1 VKITKLAQT
10 RPLLSIGGIFG
21 GGSGGSSG
29 GPSGQVPIANGSNS
43 VTWGSNVQIITA
55 NSSNTLLGPFVN
67 IASGSNV
74 IITLDQGP
82 FPQQAYPS
90 NTLRIHSTATG
101 GSSGITQVYVGY
113 NTVGASSEATT
124 NQKILAKSFTTT
136 AFCELLSVEAHMRTV
151 GGNVGNMAVGLWENN
166 AGVPGTLIA
175 GNLGPV
181 TSLVLTTSGTGAFR
195 WFGMPLSA
203 YLAASTTYWIGVM
216 FDADF
221 DIKYD
226 TSGADHTITS
236 GGWWLPD
243 WGFYSDS
250 DTTKKYSIRGN
261 TIR

>member
-43 VTWGSNVQIITA
+43 VTWGSNVQVITA
-55 NSSNTLLGPFVN
+55 DGSNTIRGPFVN
-67 IASGSNV
+67 LASGSNV
-74 IITLDQGP
+74 TFTFDGIVGSV
-82 FPQQAYPS
+82 PS
-90 NTLRIHSTATG
+90 NTIRIHSVG
-101 GSSGITQVYVGY
+101 GSGSGSLTQVYVGY

-136 AFCELLSVEAHMRTV
+136 AFTELLSVEAHMRTV

-175 GNLGPV
+175 GNMTP
-181 TSLVLTTSGTGAFR
+181 TTALVLTTSGTGAFR

-243 WGFYSDS
+243 WGFYTDS